1 MRRVTYYLSG
11 WRSGAGGGSRR
22 GNDLTASHL
31 CGSPRNHSLTLVVP
45 WYRGTMTTRSQDV
58 LAVDRVQLG
67 VRMERNL
74 VKVLKGL
81 AEFEN
86 MTLGQ
91 LLEKIVLHSFEPVP
105 GEEGEQ
111 AWSAL
116 GKPSLTAVNDLKRVY
131 GLGYDMHAFRRFR
144 ELESPAAEPMEA

>member
-1 MRRVTYYLSG
+1 MVTSE
-11 WRSGAGGGSRR
+11 GA
-22 GNDLTASHL
+22 
-31 CGSPRNHSLTLVVP
+31 V
-45 WYRGTMTTRSQDV
+45 
-58 LAVDRVQLG
+58 AVDRVQLG

-91 LLEKIVLHSFEPVP
+91 LVEKIVLHSFEPVP
-105 GEEGEQ
+105 GEEDEQ

-116 GKPSLTAVNDLKRVY
+116 GKQSLAAVADFKRVY
-131 GLGYDMHAFRRFR
+131 GLDYDMHAFRRFR
-144 ELESPAAEPMEA
+144 EMEEGSAQDIARDS

>member
-1 MRRVTYYLSG
+1 ME
-11 WRSGAGGGSRR
+11 
-22 GNDLTASHL
+22 
-31 CGSPRNHSLTLVVP
+31 
-45 WYRGTMTTRSQDV
+45 QIE
-58 LAVDRVQLG
+58 RVQLG
-67 VRMERNL
+67 VRMERSL

-91 LLEKIVLHSFEPVP
+91 LLEKIVLHSFEAVP

-116 GKPSLTAVNDLKRVY
+116 GKRSLAAVADLKRVY
-131 GLGYDMHAFRRFR
+131 NLEYDMHAFRRFR
-144 ELESPAAEPMEA
+144 EAEAADGEAADD

>member
-1 MRRVTYYLSG
+1 MSDAEAARLGGKSIH
-11 WRSGAGGGSRR
+11 AG
-22 GNDLTASHL
+22 LV
-31 CGSPRNHSLTLVVP
+31 PR
-45 WYRGTMTTRSQDV
+45 YAGTMTTDGEP
-58 LAVDRVQLG
+58 LTVDRVQLG
-67 VRMERNL
+67 VRMERSL

-86 MTLGQ
+86 LTLGQ

-116 GKPSLTAVNDLKRVY
+116 GKRSLAAVADLKRVY
-131 GLGYDMHAFRRFR
+131 GLDYDMHAFRRFQDLD
-144 ELESPAAEPMEA
+144 E

>member
-1 MRRVTYYLSG
+1 
-11 WRSGAGGGSRR
+11 
-22 GNDLTASHL
+22 
-31 CGSPRNHSLTLVVP
+31 
-45 WYRGTMTTRSQDV
+45 MTTRV
-58 LAVDRVQLG
+58 EVVAVDRVQLG

-86 MTLGQ
+86 MSLGQ

-105 GEEGEQ
+105 GVEGEQ

-116 GKPSLTAVNDLKRVY
+116 GKRSLAAVADLKRVY
-131 GLGYDMHAFRRFR
+131 GLDYDMHAFRRYR
-144 ELESPAAEPMEA
+144 ELDEVSAEENASDS

>member
-1 MRRVTYYLSG
+1 M
-11 WRSGAGGGSRR
+11 
-22 GNDLTASHL
+22 
-31 CGSPRNHSLTLVVP
+31 VP
-45 WYRGTMTTRSQDV
+45 WYHGTMTTDSDAPV
-58 LAVDRVQLG
+58 ERVQLG

-86 MTLGQ
+86 LTLGQ

-111 AWSAL
+111 TWSAL
-116 GKPSLTAVNDLKRVY
+116 SKCSLAAVADLKRVY
-131 GLGYDMHAFRRFR
+131 GLDYDMHAFRLSR
-144 ELESPAAEPMEA
+144 AAEQELAEQ

>member
-1 MRRVTYYLSG
+1 
-11 WRSGAGGGSRR
+11 
-22 GNDLTASHL
+22 
-31 CGSPRNHSLTLVVP
+31 
-45 WYRGTMTTRSQDV
+45 MTTDLQGV
-58 LAVDRVQLG
+58 PIDRVQLG

-116 GKPSLTAVNDLKRVY
+116 GKASLAAVADLKRVY
-131 GLGYDMHAFRRFR
+131 GLDYDMHAFRRFR
-144 ELESPAAEPMEA
+144 ESEQESTEA

>member
-1 MRRVTYYLSG
+1 
-11 WRSGAGGGSRR
+11 
-22 GNDLTASHL
+22 
-31 CGSPRNHSLTLVVP
+31 
-45 WYRGTMTTRSQDV
+45 MTTDGEV
-58 LAVDRVQLG
+58 VAVDRVQLG

-91 LLEKIVLHSFEPVP
+91 LIEKIVLHSFEPVP

-116 GKPSLTAVNDLKRVY
+116 GKRSLAAVADLKRVY
-131 GLGYDMHAFRRFR
+131 GLDYDMHAFRRFR
-144 ELESPAAEPMEA
+144 EIDEASTEVARSDA

>member
-1 MRRVTYYLSG
+1 
-11 WRSGAGGGSRR
+11 
-22 GNDLTASHL
+22 
-31 CGSPRNHSLTLVVP
+31 
-45 WYRGTMTTRSQDV
+45 MTTRV
-58 LAVDRVQLG
+58 EVVAVDRVQLG
-67 VRMERNL
+67 VRMERSL

-111 AWSAL
+111 AWSAF
-116 GKPSLTAVNDLKRVY
+116 GKLSLAAVADLKRVY
-131 GLGYDMHAFRRFR
+131 GLEYDMHAFRRIR
-144 ELESPAAEPMEA
+144 EMEEASAEENASDS

>member
-1 MRRVTYYLSG
+1 
-11 WRSGAGGGSRR
+11 
-22 GNDLTASHL
+22 
-31 CGSPRNHSLTLVVP
+31 
-45 WYRGTMTTRSQDV
+45 MTTQEEK
-58 LAVDRVQLG
+58 AVAVERVQLG

-86 MTLGQ
+86 LTLGQ

-116 GKPSLTAVNDLKRVY
+116 GKRSLAAVADLKRVY
-131 GLGYDMHAFRRFR
+131 GLDYDMHAFRRFR
-144 ELESPAAEPMEA
+144 DLEAAAGQQSIDA